1 MEEKTLVLIKPDG
14 MQKNISGTVLARFQ
28 KAGLRIVAC
37 KMIQLNEAILREH
50 YDFLTEKPFFPEILS
65 FMQEYPVLALIL
77 KGDNAIALTREL
89 LGPTDSTIAPK
100 GTIRGDFGENKSRNI
115 AHASDSIES
124 AEKEIARFF
133 KPEEVFA

>member
-14 MQKNISGTVLARFQ
+14 MQKNICGTVLARFQ
-28 KAGLRIVAC
+28 KAGLHLVAC

-50 YDFLTEKPFFPEILS
+50 YDFLTDKPFFPGILS
-65 FMQEYPVLALIL
+65 FMQECPVLAVIL

-124 AEKEIARFF
+124 AAKEIARFF